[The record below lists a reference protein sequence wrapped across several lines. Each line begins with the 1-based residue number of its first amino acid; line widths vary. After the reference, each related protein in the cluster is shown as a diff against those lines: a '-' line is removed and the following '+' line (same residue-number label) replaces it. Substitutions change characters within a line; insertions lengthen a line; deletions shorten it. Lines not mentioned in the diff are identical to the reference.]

1 MLKKFLQVA
10 CKHTNSTWIQHRGWT
25 AKVQDQRSETACQAV
40 WLQATVKAS
49 VLIWSIFDVAFTSES
64 SNSHWHSVSH
74 VQLTCCNFLPLGSP
88 FNSAVNWFSLPKG
101 LLFWN
106 TYLFSYPL
114 KDHQE
119 DQPDVQW
126 FTVSRKGSTGTGYGQ
141 DASLDI
147 SIVFTHTSIV
157 FTHTGSQS
165 SSSLAQRHTHVNG
178 TSLLGSVNYASP

>member
-1 MLKKFLQVA
+1 MGELQKFKTRGQKLHARLCGYKQQWRPQCWSEASLMLHSPK
-10 CKHTNSTWIQHRGWT
+10 N
-25 AKVQDQRSETACQAV
+25 
-40 WLQATVKAS
+40 
-49 VLIWSIFDVAFTSES
+49 
-64 SNSHWHSVSH
+64 NSHWHSVSH
-74 VQLTCCNFLPLGSP
+74 VQLTCCDFLSVGSP
-88 FNSAVNWFSLPKG
+88 FNSAINWFSLPKG

-106 TYLFSYPL
+106 TYLFSYPSERPTGRSA
-114 KDHQE
+114 K
-119 DQPDVQW
+119 W

-178 TSLLGSVNYASP
+178 ASLLGSVNYASP